1 MHYTATLC
9 TPTAGT
15 TVSSG
20 ATLDRQG
27 GITVGAE
34 ALTIRGNGASGAT
47 GALENVSGTNNYG
60 GLVTLGAASTISS
73 DASSTL
79 NLTNTGTITGATFG
93 LTLTGAGNGSI
104 SSIIGTTTGTLTK
117 TGTGAWTLARANT
130 FTGQVTINQGTLTV
144 ATGGSINNSSNNIS
158 GLVVVGHNTGDNGFL
173 NISGG
178 TVTTQ
183 EGDLGSSPGSIGTAT
198 VSSGT
203 WTNSLNLIVGDE
215 GTGTLNLT
223 GSGTVTIPATSID
236 DAVILGYSAGST
248 GILNIGTGG
257 TAGTLNTA
265 EVLQLAGTAIVNF
278 NHTGTITFA
287 PTIAGD
293 ISLNQIGA
301 GTTILTGGFFDGSS
315 YFTGAIA
322 ISNGILNIQ
331 NATGLGMGD
340 AGTTVSSGA
349 TLQIQGGII

>member
-1 MHYTATLC
+1 MQNATGLGMGD
-9 TPTAGT
+9 AGA
-15 TVSSG
+15 TVSNG
-20 ATLDRQG
+20 ATLQIQG

-34 ALTIRGNGASGAT
+34 ALTISGAGASGAT

-60 GLVTLGAASTISS
+60 GLLKLGADSTISS
-73 DASSTL
+73 DAGTL

-117 TGTGAWTLARANT
+117 TGSGAWTLSRANT
-130 FTGQVTINQGTLTV
+130 FTGEVTINQGTLTV

-203 WTNSLNLIVGDE
+203 WTNSLNLIVG
-215 GTGTLNLT
+215 
-223 GSGTVTIPATSID
+223 
-236 DAVILGYSAGST
+236 
-248 GILNIGTGG
+248 
-257 TAGTLNTA
+257 
-265 EVLQLAGTAIVNF
+265 
-278 NHTGTITFA
+278 
-287 PTIAGD
+287 
-293 ISLNQIGA
+293 
-301 GTTILTGGFFDGSS
+301 
-315 YFTGAIA
+315 
-322 ISNGILNIQ
+322 
-331 NATGLGMGD
+331 
-340 AGTTVSSGA
+340 
-349 TLQIQGGII
+349 